1 MKDAWLRC
9 KVFKGMFSDEV
20 AIKYW
25 LKGGDSQSVFVP
37 RSLVTGELE
46 QDGLVK
52 VQVFRQGDNSFAV
65 LPTEYRDNILVRD
78 EDLVSA

>member
-1 MKDAWLRC
+1 MEDAWLRC

-25 LKGGDSQSVFVP
+25 LKGGDSRSVFVP
-37 RSLVTGELE
+37 RSSVTGDLE
-46 QDGLVK
+46 TDGLVK
-52 VQVFRQGDNSFAV
+52 VQVFRKGEDSFAV
-65 LPTEYRDNILVRD
+65 LPTEYRDDILVRD